1 MYSYICIHSTHMH
14 VTANTCYLQI
24 CLCCYSVAKSC
35 LILCDPMN
43 CSMPGFQGLH
53 SLRIYTDSCLL
64 SQGCYLSFSSSAA
77 PFSCP
82 QSFPT
87 SRSCLLAKCIY
98 NPKINTHRTSQVK
111 QDNALL
117 SCFCSHAVNKCPCC
131 TLFKCMVF
139 LIFVTFVGDFAL
151 SPHREGEKGME
162 IHFTVLVWGITQM
175 EKPGGLHS
183 MQLQGVNHD

>member
-98 NPKINTHRTSQVK
+98 NSKINTHRTSQVK

-139 LIFVTFVGDFAL
+139 LIFVTFVGDFAGEGDGNPLHCSCLGNHIDGEAWWATLHAVARSQPRL
-151 SPHREGEKGME
+151 S
-162 IHFTVLVWGITQM
+162 
-175 EKPGGLHS
+175 
-183 MQLQGVNHD
+183 N